1 MTNHQTRDPSSG
13 ELRGD
18 RFPPDALI
26 TQVKLNALNQVLETS
41 GDMHAL
47 TGWGDNDFVGHL
59 AQELI
64 HPDDLPH
71 LATVL
76 SRDPSPPPAAIVLRL
91 QHREMGWRPIEVIPL
106 ARSEGAHCELQF
118 VGYPAGVLAN
128 PKVVQPAVESIRPGK
143 FFELGDASP
152 AFIFDLQDQFI
163 WENTAANTLMH
174 PAAIAAPYV
183 SMQEW
188 LNQYEIRPVGTQ
200 VSDFSVETILKD
212 LPWQGDVQAR
222 IFGHARVFFLA
233 ASQITLE
240 NTSAAV
246 LLQLYERSSFP
257 AQASGDSVTATSLSA
272 LVVEFRNIMGVISG
286 HANLLS
292 ETLAQENI
300 DSPSMM
306 RVTDFSAEAIRLLTP
321 MTLLAHL
328 DDLDEISFKPA
339 QALTD
344 LSPLLTLLSFNRFQ
358 LKTTPEAEAL
368 SILGIPGAFD
378 RAMIATVVAIGDV
391 LKTDGQISFSCESQN
406 THFDLSIEVTNGNL
420 DLMPTPTSNLQADSI
435 WEQRFPTLFGLIE
448 GDANSLTASA
458 TETGV
463 ILQLLLASNPAAHP
477 APSSIDTKAALPRAV
492 PQALLIED
500 DEGVRDLVDLFLGS
514 LGMDV
519 TSCASEQDVRALK
532 SMDFDLI
539 VSDVMLATGK
549 TGPTL
554 VRAIRE
560 QQPNIPCLFI
570 SGYKQGALSEDDLAV
585 PNTDF
590 LAKPFTKASFTE
602 RISRLMNEA

>member
-1 MTNHQTRDPSSG
+1 MTNHQTRDPSNA

-18 RFPPDALI
+18 RLPPDALI
-26 TQVKLNALNQVLETS
+26 TQVKLNTLNQVVETS

-64 HPDDLPH
+64 HPEDLPH
-71 LATVL
+71 LASIL
-76 SRDPSPPPAAIVLRL
+76 SRDPSRPPAATVLRL
-91 QHREMGWRPIEVIPL
+91 QHREMGWRPIEVTPL
-106 ARSEGAHCELQF
+106 ARSEGAQCELQF

-128 PKVVQPAVESIRPGK
+128 PKVVQPAVEPVRHGK

-174 PAAIAAPYV
+174 PRAITAPYV

-188 LNQYEIRPVGTQ
+188 LSQYEIRPVRAQT
-200 VSDFSVETILKD
+200 SDFSMETILQN
-212 LPWQGDVQAR
+212 LPWQGDVHAR
-222 IFGHARVFFLA
+222 IFGQARVFFLA

-240 NTSAAV
+240 NAPAV

-257 AQASGDSVTATSLSA
+257 APASGDSVTATSLSA

-286 HANLLS
+286 HASLLS

-300 DSPSMM
+300 DSTSMM
-306 RVTDFSAEAIRLLTP
+306 RITDFSAEAIRLLTP

-420 DLMPTPTSNLQADSI
+420 DLMPTQTSNLQADSI
-435 WEQRFPTLFGLIE
+435 WEQRFPTLFGLTE

-477 APSSIDTKAALPRAV
+477 APSPIDTQAASPRAV

-549 TGPTL
+549 TGPTV